1 MALISTVPE
10 RVAPLLA
17 ALAFDAQ
24 LSFGMRLEVRVWG
37 DEWMEAAVWCGW
49 DVRFVIV
56 SRLHP
61 HTYIQ
66 PTQVLDLL
74 MEGAQDLSQ
83 LRPTH
88 ALMAATANS
97 NQGGSLLADAG
108 PRVQGKRA
116 LVVGVAA
123 ASSQM
128 NQQQQQPAEGA
139 TALAEAKTRRWG
151 YRRGRAPLPARN
163 RFGPVAARAFFRPLV
178 HGLWRHGG

>member
-1 MALISTVPE
+1 MALISTAPE

-24 LSFGMRLEVRVWG
+24 LSFGMRLEVRVWVVKG
-37 DEWMEAAVWCGW
+37 TNRLCGVVCVV
-49 DVRFVIV
+49 DVQYVFFWGPIRT
-56 SRLHP
+56 RL
-61 HTYIQ
+61 Q

-88 ALMAATANS
+88 ALMAATTNS

-116 LVVGVAA
+116 LVGVVAA
-123 ASSQM
+123 STPT
-128 NQQQQQPAEGA
+128 NQQQQPAGGA
-139 TALAEAKTRRWG
+139 TVLAEGKTRRWG

-178 HGLWRHGG
+178 HGLWRHAG